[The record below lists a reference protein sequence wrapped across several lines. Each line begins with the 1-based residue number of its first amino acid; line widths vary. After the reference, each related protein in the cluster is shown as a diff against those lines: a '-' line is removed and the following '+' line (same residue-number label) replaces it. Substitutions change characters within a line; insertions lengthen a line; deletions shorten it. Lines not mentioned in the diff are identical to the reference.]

1 MILKIITTAFFIIGM
16 VALFMA
22 MAKAGSNN
30 G

>member
-1 MILKIITTAFFIIGM
+1 MLMKIITTTVYIVGAVI
-16 VALFMA
+16 LFMA